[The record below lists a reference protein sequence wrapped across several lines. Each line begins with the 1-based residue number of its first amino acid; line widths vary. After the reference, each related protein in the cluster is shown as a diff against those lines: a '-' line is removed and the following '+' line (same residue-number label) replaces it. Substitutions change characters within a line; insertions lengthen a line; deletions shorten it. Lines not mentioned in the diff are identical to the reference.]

1 MKKPLAQIIPLLCRG
16 LPATAVASGLLSPLA
31 MGASGDL
38 DPSFA
43 DVGRKADLIL
53 AGPVW
58 SLESL
63 ADDELLIAGGND
75 CEGWYCGYY
84 DDYAD
89 NFVGRLSGTGSIDQA
104 FTAAQLQNVEVLDV
118 VLQAD
123 GKVIGIGRTVE
134 NDRDLS
140 VPTIFRLDPDGALD
154 LTFGEDGI
162 VRGASAL
169 RNAFTGVVL
178 EPDGRIVVAGL
189 QSNRIIVRRFF
200 PDGTRDDS
208 FGTSGEFLG
217 PASPFAQRLLIV
229 RIAAGGYRIT
239 ANSSGSCGIVALTA
253 GGQLDGSFGFA
264 GTAHIGGPVPAATQC
279 NSLSAQSDDRLL
291 VAGSEDDRGFVRR
304 LLATGQ
310 TDSSFEADAVADTMA
325 SATAIAVGPDGSVVV
340 AGQGNGVSGAVVM
353 RLQATGALDA
363 LFGQSGSTWIDLP
376 SESSP
381 FPVIHDMTVL
391 ADRRVVAAG
400 GYYGN
405 SSPFVVRLL
414 GDAGGNSPGVI
425 GIKSWTSRV
434 EEQSQQ
440 AVVTLRRTGGSDG
453 SVSADYQT
461 EPNEWDSA
469 TGGADY
475 TEISGRLT
483 WEDGDLTERQIV
495 VPIAADGGVEGTE
508 WFKLVLNNPQG
519 DAGLGTRTARFEI
532 AADLQ
537 QPAQSR
543 SGGGALGLLSLL
555 LLGIGRLL
563 PFARR
568 ASG

>member
-1 MKKPLAQIIPLLCRG
+1 
-16 LPATAVASGLLSPLA
+16 
-31 MGASGDL
+31 
-38 DPSFA
+38 
-43 DVGRKADLIL
+43 
-53 AGPVW
+53 
-58 SLESL
+58 
-63 ADDELLIAGGND
+63 
-75 CEGWYCGYY
+75 
-84 DDYAD
+84 
-89 NFVGRLSGTGSIDQA
+89 
-104 FTAAQLQNVEVLDV
+104 
-118 VLQAD
+118 
-123 GKVIGIGRTVE
+123 
-134 NDRDLS
+134 
-140 VPTIFRLDPDGALD
+140 
-154 LTFGEDGI
+154 
-162 VRGASAL
+162 
-169 RNAFTGVVL
+169 
-178 EPDGRIVVAGL
+178 
-189 QSNRIIVRRFF
+189 
-200 PDGTRDDS
+200 
-208 FGTSGEFLG
+208 
-217 PASPFAQRLLIV
+217 
-229 RIAAGGYRIT
+229 
-239 ANSSGSCGIVALTA
+239 
-253 GGQLDGSFGFA
+253 
-264 GTAHIGGPVPAATQC
+264 
-279 NSLSAQSDDRLL
+279 
-291 VAGSEDDRGFVRR
+291 
-304 LLATGQ
+304 
-310 TDSSFEADAVADTMA
+310 
-325 SATAIAVGPDGSVVV
+325 
-340 AGQGNGVSGAVVM
+340 M

-405 SSPFVVRLL
+405 SSPFVIRLL

-425 GIKSWTSRV
+425 GIKSWTSWV
-434 EEQSQQ
+434 EEQSQK

-453 SVSADYQT
+453 SVSVDYQT